1 MEKKTTQRIIG
12 IIVAVALVI
21 ILLPLLLGKRDPTL
35 QTISVNEPPF
45 PEQQIKPTREVAT
58 PKSKSLAQDKLPDV
72 ASPVMASP
80 IVETSQPEPI
90 KEAKTEPVTPVE
102 SQPVAQQTITP
113 NPNPG
118 QVIATTESQSPKV
131 EGSELPTPSVSHD
144 PEMASSSPA
153 SVVPQQKEVT
163 EDVQL
168 PQNNY
173 SVISDGE
180 NSDTPKVTEK
190 LDGSKSLKTEEI
202 STPQSKEKQPKI
214 SSKLAADKKLNERLV
229 KEIAWAVQLGSFKDK
244 NNAKNLADKL
254 RAAGYK
260 AFTREVK
267 SQKGTQIRVYIG
279 PESQQA
285 SAAKLSTQLEQEMK
299 LHGFVVMYKP
309 LEL

>member
-21 ILLPLLLGKRDPTL
+21 ILLPLLLGKRDPIL

-45 PEQQIKPTREVAT
+45 PEQQIKPTREVEAN
-58 PKSKSLAQDKLPDV
+58 PKSKSLAQNKLPDV
-72 ASPVMASP
+72 ASPIMASP
-80 IVETSQPEPI
+80 IAETSKSEPI
-90 KEAKTEPVTPVE
+90 KEAKTEELTPVE
-102 SQPVAQQTITP
+102 NQPAAKTITP

-118 QVIATTESQSPKV
+118 QVVATTEPESEPVKV
-131 EGSELPTPSVSHD
+131 EASSELPTPSVSHD
-144 PEMASSSPA
+144 PEMASNSPA
-153 SVVPQQKEVT
+153 SSPQPKEVT
-163 EDVQL
+163 EEVQI

-173 SVISDGE
+173 SVISDT
-180 NSDTPKVTEK
+180 DTPKVDEK
-190 LDGSKSLKTEEI
+190 LDATKSLKPEEV
-202 STPQSKEKQPKI
+202 STPKSKEKQPKI
-214 SSKLAADKKLNERLV
+214 SSKIASDKKLNERLM

-267 SQKGTQIRVYIG
+267 SQKGTQTRVYIG